1 MSRLNRCSTVS
12 KVLRQKEKFLSAD
25 DGGQSPMKRSK
36 GKFPDIERALSNWA
50 RNHQRQGMP
59 LDDDLIRDKARFF
72 THTVGS
78 SECHAKVNSGA
89 WLEKFK
95 QKNYLN
101 AAKSR
106 KISLDANDFDL
117 VDGIPINEPKSGSQ
131 TPNGIPPIS
140 PDALHHS
147 GSPNL
152 DKTEPP
158 DGYVDLSA
166 SYRHIHSESATS
178 LASCYSETTVST
190 SFSPDLRSPTSPF
203 FSPDSSCGPSPL
215 IPSQH
220 SRLPPLA
227 SAASR
232 PRRQTF
238 PTIGAGAF
246 VTDPPVSEP
255 PPIRYSHSSMAIPTL
270 ESPLEEMDEAPL
282 CIDST
287 VNHSS
292 HQSQQTTPIL
302 SASPS
307 SMAPP
312 PHPPTSG
319 VTSPNPP
326 SQDEA
331 RRAMETLMAFF
342 ENQPGNAVDP
352 HEYIL
357 MGKLMEKLKLQGG
370 SLPGGMHSL
379 ERGDGTLPI
388 GRKRSIHSL

>member
-1 MSRLNRCSTVS
+1 MS
-12 KVLRQKEKFLSAD
+12 KVLRQKDKFLSAD
-25 DGGQSPMKRSK
+25 NGDQSPMKRTK

-50 RNHQRQGMP
+50 RNQLRLGLP
-59 LDDDLIRDKARFF
+59 LDDDLIRDKATFF
-72 THTVGS
+72 AHTVGS

-95 QKNYLN
+95 QRNYLN
-101 AAKSR
+101 GNGAKAR
-106 KISLDANDFDL
+106 KISCDADDFDA
-117 VDGIPINEPKSGSQ
+117 VDGILINEPKSGSQ
-131 TPNGIPPIS
+131 TPNGMSPIS

-147 GSPNL
+147 RSPKL
-152 DKTEPP
+152 EHIEQP
-158 DGYVDLSA
+158 DGYLDFPT
-166 SYRHIHSESATS
+166 SYEHIHSESATS

-190 SFSPDLRSPTSPF
+190 CFSPDIRSPTSPF

-238 PTIGAGAF
+238 PATGAGAF
-246 VTDPPVSEP
+246 VTDPPVSDP
-255 PPIRYSHSSMAIPTL
+255 PPMKYSHSSMAIPIL
-270 ESPLEEMDEAPL
+270 ESPLEEMEESPL
-282 CIDST
+282 GLDSA
-287 VNHSS
+287 VNHSTQQS
-292 HQSQQTTPIL
+292 HHTTPIL
-302 SASPS
+302 SPSPL
-307 SMAPP
+307 SMGPP
-312 PHPPTSG
+312 PHPPPSG
-319 VTSPNPP
+319 HSSPNPP

-342 ENQPGNAVDP
+342 ENQPNNAVDP